1 MESLGP
7 WKLKRAGL
15 RTSFTKTANV
25 LKAELVNVEF
35 PVDLVCD
42 EFTKLQRMG
51 CKMESPTERRVV
63 SNLHTTIVRQV
74 CTGEVALMTLWV
86 RIAGTKRHKNVR
98 VLLDCGSQRSYI
110 STSLVAELGLPIVSK
125 HSSFAEGTEE
135 DMHRLR
141 NFSLT
146 PKGVINWGDSFRSH
160 SLTSVPGL
168 EPLPSSSSSQWDV
181 ASTKSYPMTA
191 SNSHW
196 NCGRAPQR
204 YRVAILGSD
213 EVGKTSLI
221 RQFQTSEYICA
232 FDTSYDIYK
241 EYAITVILN
250 KEESELEF
258 IEFRLPDEEGEEKE
272 EEGWNPPFADAH
284 VVVYSVTSKRSF
296 QRALD
301 VMTRVQRL
309 FRRSAVLL
317 VGNKSDLVRV
327 RAVTTDG
334 EFPYL
339 NCI

>member
-1 MESLGP
+1 MGEIWRFLKVNKMSL
-7 WKLKRAGL
+7 
-15 RTSFTKTANV
+15 
-25 LKAELVNVEF
+25 
-35 PVDLVCD
+35 
-42 EFTKLQRMG
+42 
-51 CKMESPTERRVV
+51 
-63 SNLHTTIVRQV
+63 
-74 CTGEVALMTLWV
+74 
-86 RIAGTKRHKNVR
+86 
-98 VLLDCGSQRSYI
+98 
-110 STSLVAELGLPIVSK
+110 STQQK

-135 DMHRLR
+135 DVHRLR

-168 EPLPSSSSSQWDV
+168 EPLPSSSSQWDV

-196 NCGRAPQR
+196 NCERVPQR

-258 IEFRLPDEEGEEKE
+258 IEFRLPDEEGEEGE
-272 EEGWNPPFADAH
+272 EEGWSPPFADAH
-284 VVVYSVTSKRSF
+284 VVVYSVTSRRSF

-301 VMTRVQRL
+301 VLTRVQRL

-327 RAVTTDG
+327 RAVTTDDG
-334 EFPYL
+334 QNAAKERNSTFIETSAAINHQVDELLVSTLTQIRAKCKTPFEGAAPSRWSSPHYSL
-339 NCI
+339 SKARGLIKKFLKKACFQSKSSDNLQRL